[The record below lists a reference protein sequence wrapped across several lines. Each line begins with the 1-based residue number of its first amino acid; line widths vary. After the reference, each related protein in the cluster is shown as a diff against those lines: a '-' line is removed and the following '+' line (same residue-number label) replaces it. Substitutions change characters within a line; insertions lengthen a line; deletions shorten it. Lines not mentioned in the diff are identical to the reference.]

1 MMETGMRKG
10 DLVRTC
16 GIIQLYPD
24 TESFVNPDGTSGII
38 LIEDDHMVVLG
49 KAKYRY
55 IRVLH
60 PVHGARRVHR
70 NEVRLVQTEACN
82 HPGTVV

>member
-10 DLVRTC
+10 DLVRTW
-16 GIIQLYPD
+16 GIIRLYPD

-38 LIEDDHMVVLG
+38 HIADDHMVVLG
-49 KAKYRY
+49 RAKYRY

-82 HPGTVV
+82 HPGTAV

>member
-1 MMETGMRKG
+1 VKKG
-10 DLVRTC
+10 DLVRAH

-49 KAKYRY
+49 KAKFRY

-60 PVHGARRVHR
+60 AFHGPRRVHR
-70 NEVRLVQTEACN
+70 DVVCLVTQ
-82 HPGTVV
+82 

>member
-10 DLVRTC
+10 DLVRTW
-16 GIIQLYPD
+16 GIIRLYPD
-24 TESFVNPDGTSGII
+24 TDSYVNPDGTSGII
-38 LIEDDHMVVLG
+38 HIADDHMVVLG
-49 KAKYRY
+49 RAKYRY

-70 NEVRLVQTEACN
+70 NEVRLVQTETCN

>member
-10 DLVRTC
+10 DLVRAW
-16 GIIQLYPD
+16 GIIRLYPD
-24 TESFVNPDGTSGII
+24 TDSYVNPDGTSGII
-38 LIEDDHMVVLG
+38 TIEDDHMVVLG
-49 KAKYRY
+49 KAMYRY

-60 PVHGARRVHR
+60 PVHGTRRVHR